1 MAYSGPG
8 FNTGSNNAGN
18 GQQNK
23 GRTTY
28 TPIRYIN
35 TESNV
40 DKTRLSYEYWNS
52 TLKIKITNRKDTGN
66 SEVVFDELDSTVI
79 FLTPDKAKIFAN
91 VVRNFLKDPIK
102 YNNSGVN
109 TTKGVV
115 TLNNGAQH
123 GTTNPCLI
131 IRQIDPTDGT
141 IQKTYAYEF
150 KTDYHYAIVNLDASD
165 NEIKAYEK
173 DFESYRNLEIEQ
185 LLIMLDNFVNAST
198 YAYAAAA
205 GKANEFRETVL
216 NNKIDSIM
224 NKLGVEYSGRSQ
236 NRNYTGSFFDNNG
249 RTNNNGNG
257 NMMNGSGNGTNY
269 EGANKYNQLSS
280 LDDIDDGL
288 LD

>member
-1 MAYSGPG
+1 MAYNGAN
-8 FNTGSNNAGN
+8 FNVGNNN
-18 GQQNK
+18 QQQNK

-28 TPIRYIN
+28 TPIKYIN
-35 TESNV
+35 PDSNV

-66 SEVVFDELDSTVI
+66 SEIVFDDMDSAVI
-79 FLTPDKAKIFAN
+79 FLTPDKARIFAN
-91 VVRNFLKDPIK
+91 VIKNFLKDPIK

-131 IRQIDPTDGT
+131 IRQIEQTDGT
-141 IQKTYAYEF
+141 VQKTYAYEF
-150 KTDYHYAIVNLDASD
+150 KTDYHYAITNLDASD
-165 NEIKAYEK
+165 TEIRGFDK
-173 DFESYRNLEIEQ
+173 DFDSYRNLEIEQ
-185 LLIMLDNFVNAST
+185 LLTMLENFINAST

-205 GKANEFRETVL
+205 GKANEYRENTM
-216 NNKIDSIM
+216 NNKIDAIM
-224 NKLGVEYSGRSQ
+224 NKLGVEYTGRSQ
-236 NRNYTGSFFDNNG
+236 RSTGSFFDNNG
-249 RTNNNGNG
+249 RNSSGNNYNVNNNNT
-257 NMMNGSGNGTNY
+257 MSSSGM
-269 EGANKYNQLSS
+269 EGANKYNQLGS

>member
-1 MAYSGPG
+1 MAYGPN
-8 FNTGSNNAGN
+8 FNTGSNNI
-18 GQQNK
+18 QQNK

-28 TPIRYIN
+28 TPIKYIN
-35 TESNV
+35 PDSTV

-52 TLKIKITNRKDTGN
+52 TLKIKITNKKETGN
-66 SEVVFDELDSTVI
+66 NEIVFDDMDSAVI
-79 FLTPDKAKIFAN
+79 FLTPDKARIFAN
-91 VVRNFLKDPIK
+91 VVRNFMKDPIK

-131 IRQIDPTDGT
+131 IRQIDQTDGT

-150 KTDYHYAIVNLDASD
+150 KTEYHYAITNLDASD
-165 NEIKAYEK
+165 NEIRGYEK
-173 DFESYRNLEIEQ
+173 DFDSYRNLEIDQ
-185 LLIMLDNFVNAST
+185 LLTMLDNFINAST

-205 GKANEFRETVL
+205 GKANEYRENVT
-216 NNKIDSIM
+216 NNKIDAIM
-224 NKLGVEYSGRSQ
+224 NKLGVEYTGRSQ
-236 NRNYTGSFFDNNG
+236 RSSGGSFFDNNG
-249 RTNNNGNG
+249 RTATSTSNNASN
-257 NMMNGSGNGTNY
+257 NY
-269 EGANKYNQLSS
+269 EAANKYNQLSS

>member
-1 MAYSGPG
+1 MAYNGAN
-8 FNTGSNNAGN
+8 FNVGSNN
-18 GQQNK
+18 QQSNR

-35 TESNV
+35 PDSNV

-52 TLKIKITNRKDTGN
+52 TLKINITNRKDTGN
-66 SEVVFDELDSTVI
+66 NEIVFDDMDSAVI
-79 FLTPDKAKIFAN
+79 FLTPDKARIFTN
-91 VVRNFLKDPIK
+91 VIKNFLKDPIK

-109 TTKGVV
+109 TTKGVI

-131 IRQIDPTDGT
+131 IRQIDQTDGT

-150 KTDYHYAIVNLDASD
+150 KTNYHYAITNLDASD
-165 NEIKAYEK
+165 NEIRGFDK
-173 DFESYRNLEIEQ
+173 DFDSYRNLEIEQ
-185 LLIMLDNFVNAST
+185 LLTMLENFINAST

-205 GKANEFRETVL
+205 SKANEYRENTM

-224 NKLGVEYSGRSQ
+224 NKLGIEYTGRSQ
-236 NRNYTGSFFDNNG
+236 RSTGSFFDNNG
-249 RTNNNGNG
+249 RNNYNGN
-257 NMMNGSGNGTNY
+257 NSMSSSSM
-269 EGANKYNQLSS
+269 EGANKYNQLGS

>member
-1 MAYSGPG
+1 MAYNGNN
-8 FNTGSNNAGN
+8 FNVGSNNQ
-18 GQQNK
+18 QQNR

-28 TPIRYIN
+28 TPIKYIN
-35 TESNV
+35 PESNV
-40 DKTRLSYEYWNS
+40 DKTRISFEYWNS

-66 SEVVFDELDSTVI
+66 NDIVFDDTDSAVI
-79 FLTPDKAKIFAN
+79 FLTPDKARIFSN
-91 VVRNFLKDPIK
+91 VIKNFLKDPIK

-131 IRQIDPTDGT
+131 IRQIDQTDGT

-150 KTDYHYAIVNLDASD
+150 KTDYHYAITNLDASD
-165 NEIKAYEK
+165 TEIRGFDK

-185 LLIMLDNFVNAST
+185 LMTMLENFINAST

-205 GKANEFRETVL
+205 GKANEYRENTV
-216 NNKIDSIM
+216 NNKIDAIM
-224 NKLGVEYSGRSQ
+224 NKLGVEYTGRSQ
-236 NRNYTGSFFDNNG
+236 R
-249 RTNNNGNG
+249 NNGNT
-257 NMMNGSGNGTNY
+257 GSYFDNVGRMSNTSASSSAM

>member
-1 MAYSGPG
+1 MAYNGAN
-8 FNTGSNNAGN
+8 FNVGNNN
-18 GQQNK
+18 QQQNK

-28 TPIRYIN
+28 TPIKYIN
-35 TESNV
+35 PDSNV

-66 SEVVFDELDSTVI
+66 SEIVFDDMDSAVI
-79 FLTPDKAKIFAN
+79 FLTPDKARIFAN
-91 VVRNFLKDPIK
+91 VIKNFLKDPIK

-131 IRQIDPTDGT
+131 IRQIEQTDGT
-141 IQKTYAYEF
+141 VQKTYAYEF
-150 KTDYHYAIVNLDASD
+150 KTNYHYAITNLDASD
-165 NEIKAYEK
+165 TEIRGFDK
-173 DFESYRNLEIEQ
+173 DFDSYRNLEIEQ
-185 LLIMLDNFVNAST
+185 LLTMLENFINAST

-205 GKANEFRETVL
+205 GKANEYRENTM
-216 NNKIDSIM
+216 NNKIDAIM
-224 NKLGVEYSGRSQ
+224 NKLGVEYTGRSQ
-236 NRNYTGSFFDNNG
+236 RSTGSFFDNNG
-249 RTNNNGNG
+249 RNSSGNNYNANNNNT
-257 NMMNGSGNGTNY
+257 MSSSGM
-269 EGANKYNQLSS
+269 EGANKYNQLGS

>member
-1 MAYSGPG
+1 MAYGSPNFNSG
-8 FNTGSNNAGN
+8 NNN
-18 GQQNK
+18 NQQNK

-35 TESNV
+35 PDSNV

-52 TLKIKITNRKDTGN
+52 TLKIKISNKKETGN
-66 SEVVFDELDSTVI
+66 SEIVFDDMDSAVI
-79 FLTPDKAKIFAN
+79 FLTPDKARIFAN

-131 IRQIDPTDGT
+131 IRQIDQTDGT

-150 KTDYHYAIVNLDASD
+150 KTDYHYAITNLDASD
-165 NEIKAYEK
+165 NEIRGYEK

-185 LLIMLDNFVNAST
+185 LLTMLDNFINAST

-205 GKANEFRETVL
+205 GKANEYRETI
-216 NNKIDSIM
+216 NSNKIDAIM
-224 NKLGVEYSGRSQ
+224 NKLGVEYTGRSQ
-236 NRNYTGSFFDNNG
+236 RSSGGSFFDNNG
-249 RTNNNGNG
+249 RNNN
-257 NMMNGSGNGTNY
+257 MNSNNSNTTNGTPSY

>member
-1 MAYSGPG
+1 MAYGPN
-8 FNTGSNNAGN
+8 FNTGSNNT
-18 GQQNK
+18 QQNR

-28 TPIRYIN
+28 SPIRYIN
-35 TESNV
+35 PDSTV

-52 TLKIKITNRKDTGN
+52 TLKIKITNKKETGN
-66 SEVVFDELDSTVI
+66 TEIVFDDMDSAVI
-79 FLTPDKAKIFAN
+79 FLTPDKARIFAN

-131 IRQIDPTDGT
+131 IRQIDQTDGT

-150 KTDYHYAIVNLDASD
+150 KTEYHYAITNLDASD
-165 NEIKAYEK
+165 NEIRGYDK
-173 DFESYRNLEIEQ
+173 DFDSYRNLEIEQ
-185 LLIMLDNFVNAST
+185 LLTMLDNFINAST

-205 GKANEFRETVL
+205 GKANEYRENVT
-216 NNKIDSIM
+216 NNKIDAIM
-224 NKLGVEYSGRSQ
+224 NKLGVEYTGRSQ
-236 NRNYTGSFFDNNG
+236 RSSGGSFFDNNG
-249 RTNNNGNG
+249 RTATSSNNGG
-257 NMMNGSGNGTNY
+257 GSTNY
-269 EGANKYNQLSS
+269 EAANKYNQLSS
-280 LDDIDDGL
+280 LDDIEDGL